1 MNRPLRITADREV
14 RIRGFAEKLGL
25 NYNKLSRK
33 ERLTLFLTQIHIHDV
48 LNGGK
53 ERISAPTEPPSL
65 EDYQKEV
72 KRENPSLA
80 GRELDKQV
88 QEAERQHAELLE
100 VSQIADSV
108 PPVLVD
114 LDKVQAK
121 DTIEAIDTAD
131 EKEAPDAVL
140 RAARDI
146 ALNPSIGAFEISKAP
161 GSSADEQRSHCW
173 EIIRNFFDS
182 NSQEV
187 TIQGVTEMIVARKLN
202 RSVGWLTADHLQ
214 TLQDALGRVPERTQ
228 GLQDKKGNITFGDL
242 GIGMGRPTSTPIK
255 KLDMTEA
262 NSQFFKGIQSSD
274 DLPDVRLEARP
285 RTNPF
290 KPLIRAID
298 KIKSDLTDH
307 PDVDA
312 TRQIFQFLRK
322 VLRMIELASQQIRR
336 VTQVYPRFLQVPRNQ
351 EVLVE
356 YMTDRFLFE
365 LLVDTI
371 SKLREVMIMDERL
384 NEELTAWILEDGYLT
399 QIVVDNLVDSYPLAQ
414 ETNFPERT
422 LPPYVTK
429 LNEYYLT
436 RLSQDVRQKYD
447 HLSGEFW
454 QVLNDNLEAPGGV
467 RMYTLRL
474 MTQECL
480 NNQVTEAGHQL
491 MVEPVMTA
499 LGQQTATPTAIV
511 QQALRGE
518 KITSE
523 DKYRAI
529 LNEAAS
535 RKKELEKQK
544 KDRERQEKENLQLL
558 KEDKNDSDMMQNIA
572 EFNDKIKDMRLDEDT
587 KKMVFQGM
595 LFKSVF
601 QPKEQT
607 PPPAPKGSTIQL
619 KELGIHSLKSYSG
632 DQHEYAIKQFLKR
645 MDTMKRLRKWT
656 DEEAVVAMETLST
669 GAAAEWWDNQRMAG
683 KAFLSSY
690 EQTKIELLLRWYQS
704 TTLGEKSDIRAKLRY
719 QPEKHKS
726 HLDFYDECERKS
738 FLIHDSGLAMEE
750 DMDVPMTRNEFRKQD
765 TLMSFIAGCS
775 KEIKK
780 EIIKADAKTWPAV
793 KEVVTLTESALR
805 GCENEPRPNQ
815 RMLPGYNIGAVE
827 VTPKTAKEAVSAI
840 QNKSEMICYH
850 CSKKGHIKRDCF
862 LLKGTQSGSRSDGSK
877 RNYREGLG
885 GAPEA
890 SAVRARRGR
899 FTPRPSARRT
909 QGPNKGRKPF
919 RRFRSSKPPA
929 APKGRVLSVNTAP
942 LQGNPE
948 SNPVKTEVH
957 HHYATPEV
965 SAITSSPKKVSTVEA
980 VPVEGATQSWER
992 M

>member
-1 MNRPLRITADREV
+1 MNRPLRITPDREV
-14 RIRGFAEKLGL
+14 MIRGFAEKLGL
-25 NYNKLSRK
+25 NFNKLSRK
-33 ERLTLFLTQIHIHDV
+33 ERLTLYLTQIHIHDV

-53 ERISAPTEPPSL
+53 ERVAAPTQPLTL
-65 EDYQKEV
+65 EDYQREV
-72 KRENPSLA
+72 KRDNPALS
-80 GRELDKQV
+80 GKELDKEV

-100 VSQIADSV
+100 VSQVVDTA
-108 PPVLVD
+108 PPALVD

-121 DTIEAIDTAD
+121 DTIEVINTAD
-131 EKEAPDAVL
+131 EKEAPDAIL
-140 RAARDI
+140 GAARDI

-161 GSSADEQRSHCW
+161 GTSVDEQRSHCW
-173 EIIRNFFDS
+173 EIIQKFLDS

-187 TIQGVTEMIVARKLN
+187 TIQKVTEMVVARKLN
-202 RSVGWLTADHLQ
+202 RPVGWLTADHLQ
-214 TLQDALGRVPERTQ
+214 TLQDALGSAPEKTQ
-228 GLQDKKGNITFGDL
+228 APSDKKGNITFGEF
-242 GIGMGRPTSTPIK
+242 GMGMGRAAHSTPIK
-255 KLDMTEA
+255 KMELTDA
-262 NSQFFKGIQSSD
+262 SQFLKGMQGSD
-274 DLPDVRLEARP
+274 ELPDVRLEARP

-290 KPLIRAID
+290 KPLIRAVD

-307 PDVDA
+307 PDVDG
-312 TRQIFQFLRK
+312 TRQVLQFLRK
-322 VLRMIELASQQIRR
+322 LLRMIELASQQIKR
-336 VTQVYPRFLQVPRNQ
+336 VTQVYPRFLQVPRSQ

-384 NEELTAWILEDGYLT
+384 NEEITAWILEDGYLT
-399 QIVVDNLVDSYPLAQ
+399 QLVIDNLVDSYPLAQ
-414 ETNFPERT
+414 ETNFVEKS
-422 LPPYVTK
+422 LPPYVTA
-429 LNEYYLT
+429 LNQYYLT
-436 RLSQDVRQKYD
+436 KLGQDVRQKFD

-454 QVLNDNLEAPGGV
+454 QVLNENLEAPGGV

-491 MVEPVMTA
+491 MAEPIMTA
-499 LGQQTATPTAIV
+499 LGQQTTTPRAIV

-518 KITSE
+518 RITSE

-535 RKKELEKQK
+535 RKKELEKQQ
-544 KDRERQEKENLQLL
+544 KDREKQEKDNLQLL
-558 KEDKNDSDMMQNIA
+558 REDKNDTDMMQNIA
-572 EFNDKIKDMRLDEDT
+572 DFNDKIKDMRLDEDT
-587 KKMVFQGM
+587 RRMVFQGM

-607 PPPAPKGSTIQL
+607 PPPAPKGSSIQL
-619 KELGIHSLKSYSG
+619 KELGIHSLKTYSG

-690 EQTKIELLLRWYQS
+690 EQTKIELLLRWYQA
-704 TTLGEKSDIRAKLRY
+704 TTLGEKSDIRAKLKY

-750 DMDVPMTRNEFRKQD
+750 DMDTPMTRNEFRKQD

-827 VTPKTAKEAVSAI
+827 ASTKNAKETVSAI

-862 LLKGTQSGSRSDGSK
+862 LLKGTQSGNRPDSSK
-877 RNYREGLG
+877 RNYRDGVSG
-885 GAPEA
+885 PPEA

-899 FTPRPSARRT
+899 FTPRPSTRRT
-909 QGPNKGRKPF
+909 PGPSRNRKPF
-919 RRFRSSKPPA
+919 RRYRNTRPPP

-942 LQGNPE
+942 VSAGPDN
-948 SNPVKTEVH
+948 SPVKTEVH
-957 HHYATPEV
+957 HHYANPEV
-965 SAITSSPKKVSTVEA
+965 SAITGSPQKVSTVEA
-980 VPVEGATQSWER
+980 VPLEEATQSWER

>member
-1 MNRPLRITADREV
+1 MNRPLRITPDREV
-14 RIRGFAEKLGL
+14 MIRGFAEKLGL
-25 NYNKLSRK
+25 NFNKLSRK
-33 ERLTLFLTQIHIHDV
+33 ERLTLYLTQIHIHDV

-53 ERISAPTEPPSL
+53 ERVAAPTQPLTL

-72 KRENPSLA
+72 KRDNPALS
-80 GRELDKQV
+80 GKELDKEV

-100 VSQIADSV
+100 VSQVVDTA
-108 PPVLVD
+108 PLALVD

-121 DTIEAIDTAD
+121 DTIEVINTAD
-131 EKEAPDAVL
+131 EKEAPDAILGV
-140 RAARDI
+140 ARDI

-161 GSSADEQRSHCW
+161 GTSVDEQRSHCW
-173 EIIRNFFDS
+173 EIIQKFLDS

-187 TIQGVTEMIVARKLN
+187 TIQKVTEMVVARKLN
-202 RSVGWLTADHLQ
+202 RPVGWLTADHLQ
-214 TLQDALGRVPERTQ
+214 TLQDALGRAPEKTQ
-228 GLQDKKGNITFGDL
+228 APSDKKGNITFGEF
-242 GIGMGRPTSTPIK
+242 GMGMGRAAHSTPIK
-255 KLDMTEA
+255 KMELTDA
-262 NSQFFKGIQSSD
+262 SQFLKGMQGSD
-274 DLPDVRLEARP
+274 ELPDVRLEARP

-290 KPLIRAID
+290 KPLIRAVD

-307 PDVDA
+307 PDVDG
-312 TRQIFQFLRK
+312 TRQVLQFLRK
-322 VLRMIELASQQIRR
+322 LLRMIELASQQIKR
-336 VTQVYPRFLQVPRNQ
+336 VTQVYPRFLQVPRSQ

-384 NEELTAWILEDGYLT
+384 NEEITAWILEDGYLT
-399 QIVVDNLVDSYPLAQ
+399 QLVIDNLVDSYPLAQ
-414 ETNFPERT
+414 ETNFVEKS
-422 LPPYVTK
+422 LPPYVTA
-429 LNEYYLT
+429 LNQYYLT
-436 RLSQDVRQKYD
+436 KLGQDVRQKFD

-454 QVLNDNLEAPGGV
+454 QILNENLEAPGGV

-491 MVEPVMTA
+491 MAEPIMTA
-499 LGQQTATPTAIV
+499 LGQQTTTPRAIV

-518 KITSE
+518 RITSE

-535 RKKELEKQK
+535 RKKELEKQQ
-544 KDRERQEKENLQLL
+544 KDREKQEKDNLQLL
-558 KEDKNDSDMMQNIA
+558 REDKNDTDMMQNIA
-572 EFNDKIKDMRLDEDT
+572 DFNDKIKDMRLDEDT
-587 KKMVFQGM
+587 KRMVFQGM

-607 PPPAPKGSTIQL
+607 PPPAPKGSSIQL
-619 KELGIHSLKSYSG
+619 KELGIHSLKTYSG

-690 EQTKIELLLRWYQS
+690 EQTKIELLLRWYQA
-704 TTLGEKSDIRAKLRY
+704 TTLGEKSDIRAKLKY

-750 DMDVPMTRNEFRKQD
+750 DMDTPMTRNEFRKQD

-827 VTPKTAKEAVSAI
+827 ASTKNAKETVSAI

-862 LLKGTQSGSRSDGSK
+862 LLKGTQSGNRPDSSK
-877 RNYREGLG
+877 RNYRDGVSG
-885 GAPEA
+885 PPEA

-899 FTPRPSARRT
+899 FTPRPSTRRT
-909 QGPNKGRKPF
+909 PGPSRNRKPF
-919 RRFRSSKPPA
+919 RRYRNTRPPP

-942 LQGNPE
+942 VSAGPDN
-948 SNPVKTEVH
+948 SPVKTEVH
-957 HHYATPEV
+957 HHYAKPEV
-965 SAITSSPKKVSTVEA
+965 SAITGSPQKVSTVEA
-980 VPVEGATQSWER
+980 VPLEEATQSWER